1 MKIKSIVALMAVVAS
16 CFQAGASVAQI
27 PALPL
32 MGGLDGGGI
41 PSLEGIV
48 NVAALPGVIPGLLE
62 DVPRSLGRNSGALPG
77 LISMGS
83 ELEPLDTL
91 NTVIGIGSSLGTGAL
106 FSTVPVLEVA
116 ATDPMNIVSYLL
128 GNGTIL
134 TQSGIVGTLPAIP
147 LVTSPLG
154 LGFGL

>member
-1 MKIKSIVALMAVVAS
+1 MKIKSIVALVAVVAS

-62 DVPRSLGRNSGALPG
+62 DVPR
-77 LISMGS
+77 
-83 ELEPLDTL
+83 TL
-91 NTVIGIGSSLGTGAL
+91 SATVRAN
-106 FSTVPVLEVA
+106 VVA
-116 ATDPMNIVSYLL
+116 
-128 GNGTIL
+128 
-134 TQSGIVGTLPAIP
+134 PAACQNKP
-147 LVTSPLG
+147 P
-154 LGFGL
+154 

>member
-1 MKIKSIVALMAVVAS
+1 
-16 CFQAGASVAQI
+16 
-27 PALPL
+27 
-32 MGGLDGGGI
+32 
-41 PSLEGIV
+41 
-48 NVAALPGVIPGLLE
+48 
-62 DVPRSLGRNSGALPG
+62 
-77 LISMGS
+77 MGS

-91 NTVIGIGSSLGTGAL
+91 NTAIGIGSSLGTGAL

-147 LVTSPLG
+147 LLTSPLG
-154 LGFGL
+154 LGLGL